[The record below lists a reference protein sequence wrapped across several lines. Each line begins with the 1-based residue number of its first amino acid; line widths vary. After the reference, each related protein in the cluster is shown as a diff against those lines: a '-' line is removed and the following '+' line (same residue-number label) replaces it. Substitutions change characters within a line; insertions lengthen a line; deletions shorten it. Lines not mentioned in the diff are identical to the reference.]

1 MSEKLQSEIIKIEL
15 DDATFQGTKTVF
27 TPTYVNFFF
36 GNNGTGKSTIAKA
49 IKSGRGVAFADG
61 KQFEDYIPL
70 VYNQEFINDNMRSYH
85 DMKGIFTFDE
95 VNSDLQDE
103 FDQLNNQLGEARKT
117 KASAESAK
125 AEAEGKLVELDDKSM
140 RNQFSALKDLRNK
153 FGKLIPSRF
162 STSKTLIPEI
172 RRHLNKAALQDEAEM
187 QRQYNAIYGSDAKE
201 YTEFPTIP
209 DTMVLDT
216 VEGEEIL
223 NVVITNTAET
233 EMAQFLKR
241 IDATEWMRQA
251 HERYHGK
258 TEGRC
263 PYCYRMLPEDFEQ
276 KFLESFDDLYDKN
289 LQKLNAFLKSY
300 RDKANA
306 LYLHISRLPEE
317 IYPGTDE
324 KGYNEK
330 LAVLKDAVSE
340 NIDAIK
346 SKIAEPSKK
355 ITLVEVAS
363 ILEDISEM
371 IATINKMIRTNNEA
385 YNTKTKKI
393 SELRENLFCHMAYT
407 LQRDFKMHDQSRQM
421 IIDSVDVQKK
431 IIKNQSDLM
440 AEIKDKLRGKQ
451 GSVKDTTVAMKKINE
466 MLRDANFQGFEMRP
480 HIDSSQAADSEK
492 PINYEVIRT
501 STGKVAED
509 LSEGEKNFIAF
520 LYFLQKVFGNDSD
533 QEDTREKIVVIDDPV
548 SSMDSGT
555 LFIVGEQIRKMV
567 EVCRNNADNRDAVMK
582 GNFIKQIFVFT
593 HNAYF
598 HREVTYPHA
607 DRYEFVSFYLIR
619 KTDNRSSVRL
629 CDKKDPDEPTA
640 RINVNPVKNSYAALW
655 EEYKEVSSAV
665 PLMNAI
671 RRILEYYFL
680 QLCGYEGSNLRKT
693 ILEDNRDAFSR
704 DEFGNEDNT
713 RYDMAST
720 MLSYIDAT
728 SYGVNDGLHYVDD
741 GIDVELYRETFR
753 MIFEH
758 MHQEQHYNMMMGLK
772 KGGK

>member
-27 TPTYVNFFF
+27 TPTYINFFF

-85 DMKGIFTFDE
+85 EMKGIFTFDE

-125 AEAEGKLVELDDKSM
+125 AEVEGKLVELDDKSM

-153 FGKLIPSRF
+153 FGKLIPSRL

-201 YTEFPTIP
+201 YTEFLTIP

-407 LQRDFKMHDQSRQM
+407 LQRDFKMHDQSRKM
-421 IIDSVDVQKK
+421 IIDAVDVQKK
-431 IIKNQSDLM
+431 IIKTQSDLM

-480 HIDSSQAADSEK
+480 HIDSSQPADGEK

-501 STGKVAED
+501 STGKVTED

-548 SSMDSGT
+548 SSMDSST

-607 DRYEFVSFYLIR
+607 DRYEFVSFYLVR
-619 KTDNRSSVRL
+619 KIDNRSSVHL
-629 CDKKDPDEPTA
+629 CDRQDPDEPTA

-720 MLSYIDAT
+720 MLSYIDAA